1 MKAAAGSSPQ
11 VDLFGD
17 SLIGDLLDTPTP
29 VPTQDSNRNSKSEEV
44 DLFADAAFV
53 STPTS
58 VAAPGSQVN
67 SSLYFV
73 DPVLNSPA
81 VDFFDRSSS
90 ESVREPCQY
99 NYMFVVE
106 AKKVD
111 LTDVGIVGCLS
122 AGTEEKDKGLPN
134 SLHMGRAMGAGSGLG
149 KSTGYSTSTTTDMDD
164 FFSSLSFQK

>member
-1 MKAAAGSSPQ
+1 
-11 VDLFGD
+11 

-44 DLFADAAFV
+44 DMLLSYLHQQVWQHLGLRVVSCAD
-53 STPTS
+53 
-58 VAAPGSQVN
+58 
-67 SSLYFV
+67 
-73 DPVLNSPA
+73 SPA
-81 VDFFDRSSS
+81 VDFFDKSSS

-106 AKKVD
+106 AKK
-111 LTDVGIVGCLS
+111 
-122 AGTEEKDKGLPN
+122 DKGLPN
-134 SLHMGRAMGAGSGLG
+134 SLHTGRAMGAGSGLG

>member
-29 VPTQDSNRNSKSEEV
+29 VPTQDSNRN
-44 DLFADAAFV
+44 
-53 STPTS
+53 
-58 VAAPGSQVN
+58 N
-67 SSLYFV
+67 
-73 DPVLNSPA
+73 PVLNSPA

-106 AKKVD
+106 AKK
-111 LTDVGIVGCLS
+111 
-122 AGTEEKDKGLPN
+122 DKGLPN
-134 SLHMGRAMGAGSGLG
+134 SLHTGRAMGAGSGLG